1 MTVSETLDKYG
12 DAWNE
17 DDEEAR
23 RAQLKESLTD
33 DAVYCDPTAEV
44 AGPHE
49 LAEHIEQTR
58 SAFGQ
63 FRIERTSGF
72 EEHHGY
78 GRFAWRMMSDDG
90 ELIVE
95 GFDVV
100 RIAADGRFQSVIGFF
115 GPFPER

>member
-1 MTVSETLDKYG
+1 MTIGETLDRYG

-23 RAQLKESLTD
+23 RAYLRQSLTD
-33 DAVYCDPTAEV
+33 DAVYCDPTVEV
-44 AGPHE
+44 TGPNA
-49 LAEHIEQTR
+49 LADHIGQSR
-58 SAFGQ
+58 GAFGR
-63 FRIERTSGF
+63 FRIERTSGY

-78 GRFAWRMMSDDG
+78 GRFAWRMTSDAG

-100 RIAADGRFQSVIGFF
+100 RIAPDGRFKSVVGFF
-115 GPFPER
+115 GPFPEP